1 MFQLI
6 EKDDKRMPV
15 HSKGDLDY
23 MLARGWKAVQP
34 DAPTEEYVEPP
45 PPVVVKRKAGRPKK
59 R

>member
-6 EKDDKRMPV
+6 EKDNKRMPV
-15 HSKGDLDY
+15 HSKGDLAY

-34 DAPTEEYVEPP
+34 NEVVEEYVEPP
-45 PPVVVKRKAGRPKK
+45 AVEKRKAGRPKK